1 MSEDLEVNVK
11 DRLVDL
17 LASGPTR
24 LSSVEALLHG
34 EERRMAREVIAS
46 YPELFEIFERGF
58 PQAGPKDTWVK
69 LRPTGGAG

>member
-1 MSEDLEVNVK
+1 MSEDIEVAVK

-24 LSSVEALLHG
+24 LSSVEGLLHG

-46 YPELFEIFERGF
+46 YPELFEVFERGF

-69 LRPTGGAG
+69 LRPPGAGS